1 MKLLIGLGNPGARYA
16 RNRHNVGFMAV
27 DAIANRHGAGP
38 WRRRFQGEA
47 SEAHIGGGKVLL
59 LKPMTFMNESG
70 RAAGEAARF
79 FKLTPADIVVFHD
92 ELDLAPGKVKVK
104 QGGGHAGHN
113 GLKSLTAHC
122 GSEFW
127 RVRIGI
133 GHPGER
139 EKVLGYVL
147 GDFAKADAAWLD
159 PLLDAIADAAHELVV
174 GNEAR
179 FASEIGQVMRD
190 VPTQANAPAP
200 KPGEPAAE
208 PKPTSAAHGP
218 AQQSAPT
225 ALGEKL
231 RRWLGS

>member
-27 DAIANRHGAGP
+27 EAIAERHGIGP

-47 SEAHIGGGKVLL
+47 AEGRIGGDKVLL
-59 LKPMTFMNESG
+59 LKPQTYMNESG

-79 FKLTPADIVVFHD
+79 FKLPPADMIVFHD

-122 GSEFW
+122 GAEFW

-133 GHPGER
+133 GHPGDKS
-139 EKVLGYVL
+139 KVTAHVL
-147 GDFAKADAAWLD
+147 GDFAKADSDWLD
-159 PLLDAIADAAHELVV
+159 PLLEAMADAAPALVS
-174 GNEAR
+174 GNETK
-179 FASEIGQVMRD
+179 FASDVAQAMRD
-190 VPTQANAPAP
+190 LPAPAKDAAPKREKPGPASGAP
-200 KPGEPAAE
+200 KPEQP
-208 PKPTSAAHGP
+208 
-218 AQQSAPT
+218 SAPT
-225 ALGEKL
+225 QLGEKL
-231 RRWLGS
+231 RRWLSG

>member
-16 RNRHNVGFMAV
+16 RNRHNVGFMTV
-27 DAIANRHGAGP
+27 DAIAERHGLGP

-47 SEAHIGGGKVLL
+47 AEGRIGGEKVLL
-59 LKPMTFMNESG
+59 LKPQTYMNESG

-79 FKLTPADIVVFHD
+79 FKLSPADMVVFHD

-122 GSEFW
+122 GAEFW

-133 GHPGER
+133 GHPGDKA
-139 EKVLGYVL
+139 KVTAHVL
-147 GDFAKADAAWLD
+147 GDFAKADAEWLD
-159 PLLDAIADAAHELVV
+159 PLLAAMADAAPALVS
-174 GNEAR
+174 GNEAK
-179 FASEIGQVMRD
+179 FVSD
-190 VPTQANAPAP
+190 VAQAMHDVRAPAKEPAP
-200 KPGEPAAE
+200 KREKPQPAPRAPE
-208 PKPTSAAHGP
+208 QEAP
-218 AQQSAPT
+218 SAPT

-231 RRWLGS
+231 RRWLTG

>member
-27 DAIANRHGAGP
+27 EAIAERHGIGP

-47 SEAHIGGGKVLL
+47 AEGRIGSEKVLL
-59 LKPMTFMNESG
+59 LKPQTYMNESG

-79 FKLTPADIVVFHD
+79 FKLSPADMIVFHD

-122 GSEFW
+122 GAEFW

-133 GHPGER
+133 GHPGDKS
-139 EKVLGYVL
+139 KVTAHVL
-147 GDFAKADAAWLD
+147 GDFAKADSDWLD
-159 PLLDAIADAAHELVV
+159 PLLEAMADAAPALVS
-174 GNEAR
+174 GNETKFVSDVAQAMHDLR
-179 FASEIGQVMRD
+179 APGREAAPKRD
-190 VPTQANAPAP
+190 KPAPAP
-200 KPGEPAAE
+200 EA
-208 PKPTSAAHGP
+208 PKPEQP
-218 AQQSAPT
+218 SAPT

-231 RRWLGS
+231 RRWLSG

>member
-27 DAIANRHGAGP
+27 DAIANRHVAGP

-47 SEAHIGGGKVLL
+47 AEAQIGGQKVLL
-59 LKPMTFMNESG
+59 LRPQTFMNESG

-122 GSEFW
+122 GAEFW

-139 EKVLGYVL
+139 DKVLGYVL

-159 PLLDAIADAAHELVV
+159 PLLDTMAEAVPELVS

-179 FASEIGQVMRD
+179 FASQVGQVMRD
-190 VPTQANAPAP
+190 APTLGNAPAP

-208 PKPTSAAHGP
+208 PKPTSAAHGA
-218 AQQSAPT
+218 AQQAAPT

>member
-27 DAIANRHGAGP
+27 DAIAERHGLGP
-38 WRRRFQGEA
+38 WRRRFQGETA
-47 SEAHIGGGKVLL
+47 EGRIGGEKVLL
-59 LKPMTFMNESG
+59 LKPQTYMNESG

-79 FKLTPADIVVFHD
+79 FKLSPADVIVFHD

-122 GSEFW
+122 GAEFW

-133 GHPGER
+133 GHPGDKA
-139 EKVLGYVL
+139 KVTAHVL
-147 GDFAKADAAWLD
+147 GDFAKADAEWLD
-159 PLLDAIADAAHELVV
+159 PMLDAIGAAAPALVS
-174 GNEAR
+174 GNEAK
-179 FASEIGQVMRD
+179 FASD
-190 VPTQANAPAP
+190 VAQAMHDVRAPSKAPETKREKPAPAP
-200 KPGEPAAE
+200 GAP
-208 PKPTSAAHGP
+208 
-218 AQQSAPT
+218 QQDQPSSPT

-231 RRWLGS
+231 RRWLTG

>member
-16 RNRHNVGFMAV
+16 RNRHNIGFMAV
-27 DAIANRHGAGP
+27 EAIAERHALGP

-47 SEAHIGGGKVLL
+47 VEGRIGGEKVLL
-59 LKPMTFMNESG
+59 LKPLTYMNESG

-79 FKLTPADIVVFHD
+79 FKLSTTDMIVFHD

-122 GSEFW
+122 GAEFW

-133 GHPGER
+133 GHPGDKA
-139 EKVLGYVL
+139 KVTGHVL
-147 GDFAKADAAWLD
+147 GDFAKADADWLD
-159 PLLDAIADAAHELVV
+159 PMLEAMADAAPALVS
-174 GNEAR
+174 GNEAK
-179 FASEIGQVMRD
+179 FASD
-190 VPTQANAPAP
+190 VAQAMHEVRAPA
-200 KPGEPAAE
+200 KAATTKREQPAPAR
-208 PKPTSAAHGP
+208 SAAKQDAP
-218 AQQSAPT
+218 SAPT

-231 RRWLGS
+231 RRWLSG

>member
-1 MKLLIGLGNPGARYA
+1 MKLLIGLGNPGARYH

-27 DAIANRHGAGP
+27 DAIAEVHDAGP

-47 SEAHIGGGKVLL
+47 AEAHIASGKVLL
-59 LKPMTFMNESG
+59 LKPQTFMNESG

-122 GSEFW
+122 GAEFW

-133 GHPGER
+133 GHPGDKS
-139 EKVLGYVL
+139 KVTAHVL

-159 PLLDAIADAAHELVV
+159 PLLEAMADAAPELVS
-174 GNEAR
+174 GNEVK
-179 FASEIGQVMRD
+179 FASDVAQAMRD
-190 VPTQANAPAP
+190 VRAPANAPEPKRGGPAAAP
-200 KPGEPAAE
+200 KSPSTAHEP
-208 PKPTSAAHGP
+208 PQPS
-218 AQQSAPT
+218 SPT

-231 RRWLGS
+231 RRWLGG

>member
-27 DAIANRHGAGP
+27 EAIAERHGIGP
-38 WRRRFQGEA
+38 WRRRFQGETA
-47 SEAHIGGGKVLL
+47 EGRIGGEKVLL
-59 LKPMTFMNESG
+59 LKPQTYMNESG

-79 FKLTPADIVVFHD
+79 FKLGPEDMIVFHD

-122 GSEFW
+122 GADFW

-133 GHPGER
+133 GHPGDKA
-139 EKVLGYVL
+139 KVTAYVL
-147 GDFAKADAAWLD
+147 GDFAKADAEWLN
-159 PLLDAIADAAHELVV
+159 PMLDAMADAAPELVS

-179 FASEIGQVMRD
+179 FLSDVGQAMHD
-190 VPTQANAPAP
+190 VRATAKAPEPKREKPQPAP
-200 KPGEPAAE
+200 GA
-208 PKPTSAAHGP
+208 PKQETP
-218 AQQSAPT
+218 SAPT

-231 RRWLGS
+231 RRWLTG

>member
-16 RNRHNVGFMAV
+16 RNRHNIGFMAV
-27 DAIANRHGAGP
+27 EAIAERHGIGP

-47 SEAHIGGGKVLL
+47 AEGRIGGEKVLL
-59 LKPMTFMNESG
+59 LKPQTYMNESG

-79 FKLTPADIVVFHD
+79 FKLSPADMIVFHD

-122 GSEFW
+122 GAEFW

-133 GHPGER
+133 GHPGDKS
-139 EKVLGYVL
+139 KVTAHVL
-147 GDFAKADAAWLD
+147 GDFAKADSDWLD
-159 PLLDAIADAAHELVV
+159 PLLEAMADAAPALVS
-174 GNEAR
+174 GNETK
-179 FASEIGQVMRD
+179 FVSD
-190 VPTQANAPAP
+190 VAQAMHDLRAPAKDAAPKRETLAPAP
-200 KPGEPAAE
+200 GA
-208 PKPTSAAHGP
+208 PKPEQP
-218 AQQSAPT
+218 SAPT

-231 RRWLGS
+231 RRWLSG